1 MRKTK
6 STEEIPEWQAQGFI
20 RFMFYKN
27 LIFYQNKY

>member
-27 LIFYQNKY
+27 LNILSE